1 MPSIKDPPTGAV
13 IETTVLTKVYPGDVT
28 ALDGLTVS
36 VAPGVTG
43 LVGAN
48 GAGKSTLIKILL
60 GLIPPTKG
68 QAKVLGHDCET
79 SGETIRTLL
88 GYMPEHDCLPPD
100 VTATEFVTHLGR
112 ISGLPPTVAKERA
125 AESLRHVGLHEE
137 RYRLIGTYSTGMKQR
152 VKLAQ
157 ALVGAPQLLLL
168 DEPTNGLDPA
178 GRTAMLELIG
188 RIGTEFGISI
198 VVASHLLGE
207 IERIC
212 DHLVAIDSGRL
223 LRADSMTSFTQASQV
238 LAVEVEEG
246 LAQLQAELAD
256 RGLAATVAGSTA
268 SRWAALL
275 RPGPCWCRSA
285 VMTPTTWCA
294 TAWRLSPCR
303 CAAWSNA
310 GTRSKSCSATRRRSA
325 MANQATGVIHDLGY
339 RGYDGPRLGR
349 AQIVR
354 ALTWHSF
361 RSAWGIGRGVKG
373 KIVPVLAF
381 IAMCLPALVNA
392 FAVARGNQRLFGYD
406 VYVPTL
412 RVAVVT
418 IFIAAQAPE
427 LVSRDLRS
435 RVLPLYFCRPLRRS
449 DYPLAKFLALTAAL
463 LILIEIP
470 LLILYVGTIASAKG
484 GAAIWAETRA
494 LIPGLGVGLMW
505 AVLFAAIGLVLA
517 SFTGRRAYSTGI
529 VAITCILTFFLS
541 LLLIQAEGGQTA
553 TSTGARVA
561 GLFSPFT
568 ILDGVRVWLGGNPQ
582 TGLVANPGRYGPLY
596 GVLAVVL
603 LAACLGGLAAR
614 YRRVSQS

>member
-1 MPSIKDPPTGAV
+1 
-13 IETTVLTKVYPGDVT
+13 
-28 ALDGLTVS
+28 
-36 VAPGVTG
+36 
-43 LVGAN
+43 
-48 GAGKSTLIKILL
+48 
-60 GLIPPTKG
+60 
-68 QAKVLGHDCET
+68 
-79 SGETIRTLL
+79 
-88 GYMPEHDCLPPD
+88 
-100 VTATEFVTHLGR
+100 
-112 ISGLPPTVAKERA
+112 
-125 AESLRHVGLHEE
+125 
-137 RYRLIGTYSTGMKQR
+137 
-152 VKLAQ
+152 
-157 ALVGAPQLLLL
+157 
-168 DEPTNGLDPA
+168 
-178 GRTAMLELIG
+178 
-188 RIGTEFGISI
+188 
-198 VVASHLLGE
+198 
-207 IERIC
+207 
-212 DHLVAIDSGRL
+212 
-223 LRADSMTSFTQASQV
+223 
-238 LAVEVEEG
+238 
-246 LAQLQAELAD
+246 
-256 RGLAATVAGSTA
+256 
-268 SRWAALL
+268 
-275 RPGPCWCRSA
+275 
-285 VMTPTTWCA
+285 
-294 TAWRLSPCR
+294 
-303 CAAWSNA
+303 
-310 GTRSKSCSATRRRSA
+310 
-325 MANQATGVIHDLGY
+325 
-339 RGYDGPRLGR
+339 
-349 AQIVR
+349 
-354 ALTWHSF
+354 
-361 RSAWGIGRGVKG
+361 
-373 KIVPVLAF
+373 
-381 IAMCLPALVNA
+381 
-392 FAVARGNQRLFGYD
+392 

-435 RVLPLYFCRPLRRS
+435 RVLPLYFCRPLRRG
-449 DYPLAKFLALTAAL
+449 DYPLAKFLALAAAL

>member
-1 MPSIKDPPTGAV
+1 MPSTDAPS
-13 IETTVLTKVYPGDVT
+13 IETTALTKVYPGRVT

-60 GLIPPTKG
+60 GLVPPTKG
-68 QAKVLGHDCET
+68 QATVLGHDCQT
-79 SGETIRTLL
+79 SGEAIRALL

-157 ALVGAPQLLLL
+157 ALVGAPRLMLL

-178 GRTAMLELIG
+178 GRIAMLELIG
-188 RIGTEFGISI
+188 RIGAEFGISI

-212 DHLVAIDSGRL
+212 DHLVAIDGGRL
-223 LRADSMTSFTQASQV
+223 LRADSPSCKPNWPP
-238 LAVEVEEG
+238 
-246 LAQLQAELAD
+246 
-256 RGLAATVAGSTA
+256 AACPSP
-268 SRWAALL
+268 L
-275 RPGPCWCRSA
+275 RPGRCWFRSA
-285 VMTPTTWCA
+285 GTTRTTWCA
-294 TAWRLSPCR
+294 TAWLPWPCR
-303 CAAWSNA
+303 CAGSSSG
-310 GTRSKSCSATRRRSA
+310 GTRSRNCSATGRNSSMPDAGVRA
-325 MANQATGVIHDLGY
+325 QHQPGGVIHDLGY

-349 AQIVR
+349 VQIVK

-361 RSAWGIGRGVKG
+361 RSAFGIGRGVKG
-373 KIVPVLAF
+373 KIVPVLTF

-392 FAVARGNQRLFGYD
+392 FAVARGDARLFGYD
-406 VYVPTL
+406 VYTPSL
-412 RVAVVT
+412 RVALVT

-435 RVLPLYFCRPLRRS
+435 RVLPLYFCRPLRRG
-449 DYPLAKFLALTAAL
+449 DYPLAKYLAMTGAL
-463 LILIEIP
+463 LVLIEVP
-470 LLILYVGTIASAKG
+470 LLLLYVGTIASAKDG
-484 GAAIWAETRA
+484 SAVWHETRA

-505 AVLFAAIGLVLA
+505 ALLFAAIGLVLA

-529 VAITCILTFFLS
+529 VAISCVLTFFLA
-541 LLLIQAEGGQTA
+541 LLLIQAEGGQSA
-553 TSTGARVA
+553 TSTGARIA

-568 ILDGVRVWLGGNPQ
+568 ILDGVRVWLGGSAQ
-582 TGLVANPGRYGPLY
+582 TGLVADPGRYGPLY
-596 GVLAVVL
+596 GVLAVMV

-614 YRRVSQS
+614 YRKASQS

>member
-1 MPSIKDPPTGAV
+1 
-13 IETTVLTKVYPGDVT
+13 
-28 ALDGLTVS
+28 
-36 VAPGVTG
+36 
-43 LVGAN
+43 
-48 GAGKSTLIKILL
+48 
-60 GLIPPTKG
+60 
-68 QAKVLGHDCET
+68 
-79 SGETIRTLL
+79 
-88 GYMPEHDCLPPD
+88 
-100 VTATEFVTHLGR
+100 
-112 ISGLPPTVAKERA
+112 
-125 AESLRHVGLHEE
+125 
-137 RYRLIGTYSTGMKQR
+137 
-152 VKLAQ
+152 
-157 ALVGAPQLLLL
+157 
-168 DEPTNGLDPA
+168 
-178 GRTAMLELIG
+178 
-188 RIGTEFGISI
+188 
-198 VVASHLLGE
+198 
-207 IERIC
+207 
-212 DHLVAIDSGRL
+212 
-223 LRADSMTSFTQASQV
+223 
-238 LAVEVEEG
+238 
-246 LAQLQAELAD
+246 
-256 RGLAATVAGSTA
+256 
-268 SRWAALL
+268 
-275 RPGPCWCRSA
+275 
-285 VMTPTTWCA
+285 
-294 TAWRLSPCR
+294 
-303 CAAWSNA
+303 
-310 GTRSKSCSATRRRSA
+310 
-325 MANQATGVIHDLGY
+325 MANQAAGVIHDLGY

-349 AQIVR
+349 VQIVR

-361 RSAWGIGRGVKG
+361 RSAFGIGRGVKG

-418 IFIAAQAPE
+418 IFIASQAPE

-435 RVLPLYFCRPLRRS
+435 RVLPLYFCRPLRRG
-449 DYPLAKFLALTAAL
+449 DYPLAKFVALTVAL

-505 AVLFAAIGLVLA
+505 AVLFAALGLVLA

-541 LLLIQAEGGQTA
+541 LLLIQSEGGSSA

-582 TGLVANPGRYGPLY
+582 TGLVADPGRYGPLY